1 MHVDAEDLAPVEPPA
16 PSLRKPQLQPTFSS
30 RRAEQCSFY
39 YQEPSNPVSVLTS
52 SSLERQCSFLTIK
65 PLYCFTSRAASACT
79 FFAKETD
86 TPAAVVTTSVLEK
99 QCSFWS
105 EFDAEKL
112 DIFTTEPTQ
121 MFMTDEEE
129 MVPLEASKPRT
140 WAPRVQPLFTSRQ
153 AAKCSFYGKAPS
165 VPVASFASSRAEK
178 QCDFGCAVWD
188 DEGLLFLVDR
198 NLNTMPE
205 DPVVVPV
212 QDYWRREVNCQNIRL
227 LEKMCSFH
235 DVSPKPT
242 FSSKQ
247 ASRCTFYAKEPSK
260 PPSVIT
266 NGMLEKMC
274 SFHTVRP
281 MPLTSSRAVEQCT
294 FYCKEPSKPVS
305 VVSSSALERQCSFY
319 GKEPS
324 KPTRVFSSSLC
335 EAQCSFL
342 TAFDTDAFSV
352 FEPGVRMHLPEE
364 EEMYAAPAC
373 DLRPMSPAKP
383 LGACSSRQVSNCT
396 FYAKE
401 PSTP

>member
-39 YQEPSNPVSVLTS
+39 YQEPSKPVSVVTS

-86 TPAAVVTTSVLEK
+86 TPAAVITTGVLEK

-105 EFDAEKL
+105 EFDVEKFDL
-112 DIFTTEPTQ
+112 FTTEPTQ

-212 QDYWRREVNCQNIRL
+212 QDYWRQEVNCQNIRL

-247 ASRCTFYAKEPSK
+247 ASRCSFYAKEPSK

-281 MPLTSSRAVEQCT
+281 LPSTSSRSVEQCT
-294 FYCKEPSKPVS
+294 FYCKEPSKPVR
-305 VVSSSALERQCSFY
+305 VTSSSLSERCSFY
-319 GKEPS
+319 TEEPVRAPFDVAAFDVFGTPVQMQTNDDEVVYPVESLPRAAPAPRSMPLYSGRAAAACTFYAKEPS
-324 KPTRVFSSSLC
+324 KPTRVVSSSVL
-335 EAQCSFL
+335 E
-342 TAFDTDAFSV
+342 
-352 FEPGVRMHLPEE
+352 R
-364 EEMYAAPAC
+364 
-373 DLRPMSPAKP
+373 
-383 LGACSSRQVSNCT
+383 
-396 FYAKE
+396 
-401 PSTP
+401 

>member
-86 TPAAVVTTSVLEK
+86 TPAAVITTGVLEK

-105 EFDAEKL
+105 EFDVEKFDL
-112 DIFTTEPTQ
+112 FTTEPTQ
-121 MFMTDEEE
+121 MFLTDEEE

-140 WAPRVQPLFTSRQ
+140 LAPRVLPLFTSRQ

-235 DVSPKPT
+235 DVTPKPT

-294 FYCKEPSKPVS
+294 FYCKEPVRAPFDVAAFDVFGTPVQMQTNDDEVVYPVEPTQRAAPVQRSMPLYPGRAAAACTFYAKEPSKPTR
-305 VVSSSALERQCSFY
+305 VVSSSALERQCSFL
-319 GKEPS
+319 PD
-324 KPTRVFSSSLC
+324 
-335 EAQCSFL
+335 
-342 TAFDTDAFSV
+342 FDIDRF
-352 FEPGVRMHLPEE
+352 
-364 EEMYAAPAC
+364 
-373 DLRPMSPAKP
+373 D
-383 LGACSSRQVSNCT
+383 
-396 FYAKE
+396 
-401 PSTP
+401 